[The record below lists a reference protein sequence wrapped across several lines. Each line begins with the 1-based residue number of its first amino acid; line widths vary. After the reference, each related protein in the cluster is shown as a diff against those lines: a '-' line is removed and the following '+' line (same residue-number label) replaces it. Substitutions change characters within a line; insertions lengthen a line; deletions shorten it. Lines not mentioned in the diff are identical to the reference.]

1 MKFSTKSHRIYSEDI
16 VSTEMFHGTPTMT
29 LTNSIEGL
37 LEHKDVYYF
46 DNIKIVEEIANQ
58 LLQLVF
64 DATEK
69 KVVKNKKDITQ
80 EEWKVI
86 DEKNWAKIKS
96 KILSCQ
102 KYLHTHDFVKTLSV
116 IDIHDGN
123 ILNLESNTHAQH
135 VSSRFLS
142 DVCSAISYADCIAID
157 DDGEEIELGS
167 SINWVHIFF
176 KNTRQDEFEYS
187 V

>member
-1 MKFSTKSHRIYSEDI
+1 MKVSQHHHRIYSDQG
-16 VSTEMFHGTPTMT
+16 VSTEMFHGTPSMT
-29 LTNSIEGL
+29 LTQSIEGV
-37 LEHKDVYYF
+37 LEHKDVYFF
-46 DNIKIVEEIANQ
+46 DDIKIVEEIANQ

-64 DATEK
+64 EHTEPYRS
-69 KVVKNKKDITQ
+69 KNKKDITQ
-80 EEWKVI
+80 EEWEVI
-86 DEKNWAKIKS
+86 DKKNWAKIKS

-123 ILNLESNTHAQH
+123 ILNLESNTHAQY
-135 VSSRFLS
+135 VSSSFLS

-157 DDGEEIELGS
+157 DDGEEIELGN
-167 SINWVHIFF
+167 SISWVHIFF
-176 KNTRQDEFEYS
+176 KNTKQKEFEYS

>member
-1 MKFSTKSHRIYSEDI
+1 MSKPDESSRIYSDSSISGELI
-16 VSTEMFHGTPTMT
+16 YGTPF
-29 LTNSIEGL
+29 LTIITDAFDDIK
-37 LEHKDVYYF
+37 HTHQIMF
-46 DNIKIVEEIANQ
+46 DNVKIAEEMANQ

-64 DATEK
+64 EHTEK
-69 KVVKNKKDITQ
+69 KVVKNKRDITK